1 MKART
6 QNQNS
11 NSPEMQGHDEQKQA
25 QKPKY
30 QEFQVRLSSGEI
42 FYLLAL
48 NSIEAAYHGLEL
60 SVDRNCKL
68 LDVKLTDEW

>member
-6 QNQNS
+6 PQTQS
-11 NSPEMQGHDEQKQA
+11 HSPDQQGDGEQKQA

-48 NSIEAAYHGLEL
+48 NSMNAAYSALEL
-60 SVDRNCKL
+60 SEDRNCKL
-68 LDVKLTDEW
+68 LDVKLSDEW